1 VSILLPGRTDGQCR
15 ERYKNAL
22 DPHVNRNK
30 IWSKEVIIEKSYILS
45 DYYYF
50 FFKVLDNKI

>member
-1 VSILLPGRTDGQCR
+1 LSFAVKIYGERWNKVSILLPGRTDGQCR

-30 IWSKEVIIEKSYILS
+30 IWSKEVIIIIS
-45 DYYYF
+45 
-50 FFKVLDNKI
+50 